1 MERKFCTDN
10 NYTYFAVGEEDVH
23 HLRNIYPHVN
33 AKFLRH
39 PHYEVSKLKV
49 ENGKLKI
56 KFHQPK
62 IKLLIAGQHNHY
74 MKQEADSLIE
84 QMKEK
89 ANVNDNFL
97 INHYELTFLGKGWET
112 HVETL
117 RKAGYEV
124 NHIKFAP
131 DYIEEIFIG
140 ADVVYI
146 DENAFF
152 NVKKLQRVTVDPAN
166 EFFKDIDGVLYTK
179 DGKTL
184 ILYPICYG
192 QQPTDEEDVFTYP
205 DSYSVPDGVEKINAF
220 AFLKNGHLRDVI
232 LPETLKEIG
241 DMAFFD
247 CGRLGSYDYNADT
260 DTLLG
265 TGFTL
270 PDGVEK
276 IGSDAFSKC
285 GNISPVLF
293 IPESVR
299 EICHHAFFSCGGI
312 KDVYLGASDE
322 SLIETGDA
330 WLPKSI
336 KAGPAWKAPVPK
348 YGASRADAEELIEQH
363 RKNTLNSLRE
373 EALKNG

>member
-1 MERKFCTDN
+1 MFNNKNIGEVHILKTWQKATFIILLVLFVATSVTISLISISRPPYKYTLESTQDGGAVDGWMFYASNGNSDTKVLNIDFVRDRNGNDPNENEPVLGVRK
-10 NYTYFAVGEEDVH
+10 YA
-23 HLRNIYPHVN
+23 VN
-33 AKFLRH
+33 A
-39 PHYEVSKLKV
+39 
-49 ENGKLKI
+49 
-56 KFHQPK
+56 
-62 IKLLIAGQHNHY
+62 
-74 MKQEADSLIE
+74 D
-84 QMKEK
+84 
-89 ANVNDNFL
+89 
-97 INHYELTFLGKGWET
+97 
-112 HVETL
+112 
-117 RKAGYEV
+117 
-124 NHIKFAP
+124 